1 MLWVNLGLVSP
12 TLTLV
17 IELAAFWRPL
27 VERGSLTDLE
37 LVIQEIL
44 QDKITIDYE
53 ASGLATPE
61 GV

>member
-27 VERGSLTDLE
+27 VERGHALSDRLPR
-37 LVIQEIL
+37 
-44 QDKITIDYE
+44 
-53 ASGLATPE
+53 AGLRGNTRLPA
-61 GV
+61 